1 MNYWYN
7 MFKYWFGFSNE
18 ETVKK
23 KKSISGIYDEEC
35 RKRGYDN
42 TKKTIDEKE
51 KSVKSEVLQA
61 LVKEQVENVLDGVD
75 NK

>member
-7 MFKYWFGFSNE
+7 MIKYWFGFSNE

-23 KKSISGIYDEEC
+23 KKSISEIYDEEC